1 MIKSPDRP
9 WHLSMILVIS
19 GWISA
24 LMLLAALGL
33 ILDQFGLLREGLG
46 IAVAGAIALPIFLAK
61 EKSINRLFFK
71 EAMTPMTIGAA
82 LAIIIGVMAWTDI
95 YVATPIAWAVLV
107 LCALVSRNAFV
118 HFTLVI
124 TAWFCSFSALGE
136 GLSQVMKELL
146 LAAMLIASTA
156 LTAFPIQRITAKS
169 YMLPT
174 LLSIGF
180 VLAFDVFDFH
190 ITQSAAIIKGATATL
205 LILGLW
211 ALNEKR
217 MDLKSLLLAALI
229 LLTLAAL
236 PHPMTVALV
245 ILGLGWA
252 KGDRS
257 FAIIGSLLCAAFL
270 FQYYTSLEL
279 SLLQR
284 SAMLG
289 IIGLGLLGIYEVQRR

>member
-1 MIKSPDRP
+1 MTKATDRP

-24 LMLLAALGL
+24 LMLLAALAL
-33 ILDQFGLLREGLG
+33 VLKQFGLLKEGLG
-46 IAVAGAIALPIFLAK
+46 IAVVGAIALPIFLMK
-61 EKSINRLFFK
+61 EKSVNRLFFK

-82 LAIIIGVMAWTDI
+82 LAITFGVLALTDV
-95 YVATPIAWAVLV
+95 YLATPVAWAVLV
-107 LCALVSRNAFV
+107 LCTMTSRNAFV

-124 TAWFCSFSALGE
+124 TAWLFSFSALGE
-136 GLSQVMKELL
+136 ELSPLSREIF
-146 LAAMLIASTA
+146 LAAALIAASI
-156 LTAFPIQRITAKS
+156 LTVFPTKYLMGKS

-174 LLSIGF
+174 LLSLGF

-190 ITQSAAIIKGATATL
+190 ITQSAFIIKGATAAIL
-205 LILGLW
+205 LFGLW
-211 ALNEKR
+211 TLNEKHVG
-217 MDLKSLLLAALI
+217 LKSLLLAALI
-229 LLTLAAL
+229 LLALAAL
-236 PHPMTVALV
+236 PNPMTVALV

-289 IIGLGLLGIYEVQRR
+289 VIGLALLGIYEVQRR